1 MLRSNNANSQSAAA
15 GHWTS
20 LRHLFGGVFHLSGR
34 KQQPVIRMILDHLA
48 VIADAAATLGPLLDR
63 ARADD
68 WNGVRDQAR
77 RIAELETRADEM
89 HREAVVRI
97 ARGAFFSGTREDFL
111 RLMEADD
118 QIVDCMK
125 DAARILADAPLPT
138 GTAKMLFGEGN
149 VPSLDILSRIRTSL
163 TALADAIRALQTDA
177 KVAVDKAIATEM
189 AEEEADDVKTRLL
202 GRIADHRN
210 ELNPL
215 VVIQL
220 RDFVLQLDNVAD
232 AAEDA
237 SDVVVEL
244 VAKAEA

>member
-1 MLRSNNANSQSAAA
+1 
-15 GHWTS
+15 
-20 LRHLFGGVFHLSGR
+20 
-34 KQQPVIRMILDHLA
+34 MILDHLA
-48 VIADAAATLGPLLDR
+48 VIADAAALLSPLLDR

-68 WNGVRDQAR
+68 WSGVRDQAR

-89 HREAVVRI
+89 HREGVVRI

-138 GTAKMLFGEGN
+138 GTAKMLFGEAN
-149 VPSLDILSRIRTSL
+149 VPALDILSRIRTSV
-163 TALADAIRALQTDA
+163 TALADAIRALETDA

-220 RDFVLQLDNVAD
+220 RDFVLQLDDVAD

>member
-1 MLRSNNANSQSAAA
+1 
-15 GHWTS
+15 
-20 LRHLFGGVFHLSGR
+20 
-34 KQQPVIRMILDHLA
+34 MILSHLA
-48 VIADAAATLGPLLDR
+48 VAADAVAELRPLLDR
-63 ARADD
+63 ARAED
-68 WNGVRDQAR
+68 WSGVRDSAR
-77 RIAELETRADEM
+77 RIAQLETRADEM

-118 QIVDCMK
+118 QIVDRVK
-125 DAARILADAPLPT
+125 DAARILADAPLPA
-138 GTAKMLFGEGN
+138 GIASMLFGEGN
-149 VPSLDILSRIRTSL
+149 VPALDIVSRIRTSL
-163 TALADAIRALQTDA
+163 TTLADAIRALETDA
-177 KVAVDKAIATEM
+177 KVAVDKAIATEL
-189 AEEEADDVKTRLL
+189 AEEEADDVKARLL
-202 GRIADHRN
+202 SRIADHRS
-210 ELNPL
+210 ELDPL